1 MATDK
6 LFWKDAYR
14 SRLETRV
21 VAVGGD
27 WVRLA
32 ETIFFAFSGG
42 QESDHGSIGGRPV
55 LEARKEGL
63 DIGYRLDPGHGL
75 LVGDAVEVL
84 IDWPRRYRLMRLHF
98 AAEMVLQLI
107 YRKIPGIERIGA
119 HIGEDKARI
128 DFALDSSIASLFEG
142 LQAEVGELVRAD
154 LPIRCAFT
162 DEAAQRRFWQ
172 VEGFAEMACGG
183 THPRRTGEIGALR
196 LKRRNTGK
204 GKERVEIHLA

>member
-14 SRLETRV
+14 IRLETRV
-21 VAVGGD
+21 VAVEDD

-32 ETIFFAFSGG
+32 ETIIFAFSGG
-42 QESDHGSIGGRPV
+42 QESDHGSIAGRPV
-55 LEARKEGL
+55 REARKEGL
-63 DIGYRLDPGHGL
+63 DIRYRLDPGHGL
-75 LVGDAVEVL
+75 LAGDAVEVL

-107 YRKIPGIERIGA
+107 YRKIPGIQRIGA

-128 DFALDSSIASLFEG
+128 DFALDTSIASLFED

-162 DEAAQRRFWQ
+162 DEATQRRFWQ

>member
-172 VEGFAEMACGG
+172 VEGFA
-183 THPRRTGEIGALR
+183 
-196 LKRRNTGK
+196 
-204 GKERVEIHLA
+204 

>member
-6 LFWKDAYR
+6 LFWEDAYR
-14 SRLETRV
+14 NRLETRI
-21 VAVGGD
+21 VAVEDD
-27 WVRLA
+27 WVHLA

-42 QESDHGSIGGRPV
+42 QESDHGSIAGRPV
-55 LEARKEGL
+55 REARKEGL
-63 DIGYRLDPGHGL
+63 DIRYRLDPEHGL
-75 LVGDAVEVL
+75 LVGEAVEVL

-128 DFALDSSIASLFEG
+128 DFALDSSIASLFEA
-142 LQAEVGELVRAD
+142 LQAEVGQLVGAD
-154 LPIRCAFT
+154 LPIRCNFT

-204 GKERVEIHLA
+204 GKERVEIYLA

>member
-21 VAVGGD
+21 VAVEDD

-32 ETIFFAFSGG
+32 ETIIFAFSGG

>member
-14 SRLETRV
+14 SRVETRI
-21 VAVGGD
+21 VAVEGER
-27 WVRLA
+27 VRLA

-42 QESDHGSIGGRPV
+42 QESDHGSIGGQPV
-55 LEARKEGL
+55 LEARKDGL
-63 DIGYRLDPGHGL
+63 DIVYRLDPAHGL
-75 LVGDAVEVL
+75 RVGDGVDVV

-107 YRKIPGIERIGA
+107 YRQVPGVERIGA

-128 DFALDSSIASLFEG
+128 DFALDVSIASLFEAI
-142 LQAEVGELVRAD
+142 QADVERLVAAD
-154 LPIRCAFT
+154 LPIHCDFT
-162 DEAAQRRFWQ
+162 DESAQRRFWQ

-204 GKERVEIHLA
+204 GKERVEIHLD